1 MDTFFFGVVVRFF
14 AAPHSDVAS
23 ILASIRAGGPKV
35 GASGW
40 EKIIVNNF
48 IYKKM

>member
-23 ILASIRAGGPKV
+23 ILASTLAGAQSWGLRD
-35 GASGW
+35 G
-40 EKIIVNNF
+40 
-48 IYKKM
+48 KKLL